1 MRAGQIVILLAVAAA
16 GLTAAPPAPAAGP
29 AIALAL
35 PMDCVLGRTCFVQ
48 NYVDRDPGPAAR
60 DFRCEGV
67 TYDGHT
73 GVDFRVP
80 DMAAQRTGVLVL
92 AAADGR
98 VLRTR
103 DDAPDISVR
112 VAGEA
117 SVKGVECGNGL
128 VIDHAGGYE
137 TQYCHLARGSL
148 LVTPG
153 QAVRAGQ
160 PLGRVGLSGLTE
172 YPHLHFSVRRG
183 EAVIDPFAPEP
194 AAPGAPCGRGAALWR
209 PDVAAL
215 LKPQTGAV
223 LNAGFAAA
231 PVTMDAVEEGRI
243 LAPTARAA
251 ALIAFVRAIALKAG
265 DVQRL
270 TVTGPDGRV
279 LADTTADPLPR
290 DQAQRLLF
298 AGRRAPGGGPWPPG
312 TYAARYS
319 VSRPGTGI
327 MIDHR
332 FALTIP
338 ASGR

>member
-1 MRAGQIVILLAVAAA
+1 MRAGQSLVLVAVAALA
-16 GLTAAPPAPAAGP
+16 FGAPRPAPAAEP
-29 AIALAL
+29 AIVLAL
-35 PMDCVLGRTCFVQ
+35 PMDCVPGQTCAIQ
-48 NYVDRDPGPAAR
+48 NYLDRDPGPAAR

-80 DMAAQRTGVLVL
+80 DMAAQRAGVLVL

-103 DDAPDISVR
+103 DAAPDISVR

-128 VIDHAGGYE
+128 AIEHAGGYQ

-148 LVTPG
+148 LVKPG
-153 QAVRAGQ
+153 QTVRVGQ

-183 EAVIDPFAPEP
+183 DDVIDPFAPEP
-194 AAPGAPCGRGAALWR
+194 AAPGAPCGGGAALWR
-209 PDVAAL
+209 PDVAAM
-215 LKPQTGAV
+215 LKPQSGAV
-223 LNAGFAAA
+223 LNVGFAAA
-231 PVTMDAVEEGRI
+231 PVTMDAVEDGRI
-243 LAPTARAA
+243 VAPTARAA
-251 ALIAFVRAIALKAG
+251 ALIAYVRAIALKAG

-279 LADTTADPLPR
+279 LADTTADPLAR

-298 AGRRAPGGGPWPPG
+298 AGRRAPAGGLWPPG
-312 TYAARYS
+312 RYAARYS
-319 VSRPGTGI
+319 VSRPGAGVVI
-327 MIDHR
+327 EHR

-338 ASGR
+338 ASTR